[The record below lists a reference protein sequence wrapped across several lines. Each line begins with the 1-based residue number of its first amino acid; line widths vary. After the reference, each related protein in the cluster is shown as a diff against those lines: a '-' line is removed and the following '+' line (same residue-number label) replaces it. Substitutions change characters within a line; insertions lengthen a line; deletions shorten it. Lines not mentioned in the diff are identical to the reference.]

1 MNRLEKASKIGSQG
15 VMSSDGALRL
25 QGPWLLLARIV
36 WISIVVPTYALFVA
50 SVPAYFTSLHLLH
63 APNGQIFTVQLTPA
77 DVHTLQAVGFSLD
90 FYAICMVA
98 LSLLFELSYATLG
111 V

>member
-1 MNRLEKASKIGSQG
+1 MNRLEKASKMGSQG

-36 WISIVVPTYALFVA
+36 WISIVVPTYVLFVA

-77 DVHTLQAVGFSLD
+77 DVHTLQAVGFSSTSMPYVWSRLVSS
-90 FYAICMVA
+90 FSSAMPR
-98 LSLLFELSYATLG
+98 
-111 V
+111 

>member
-50 SVPAYFTSLHLLH
+50 RVPAYFTSLHLLH
-63 APNGQIFTVQLTPA
+63 PPTGQISTVQLTPA
-77 DVHTLQAVGFSLD
+77 DVQSLQSVGFSLD
-90 FYAICMVA
+90 LYPICMVW
-98 LSLLFELSYATLG
+98 